1 MALRVIATLISLF
14 LALPVSA
21 QEFISCSKS
30 EISQAQEAIAAAEKI
45 ALTAAV
51 SIGDTPEYR
60 RWFGFY
66 TKANA
71 AEVRANFKAIHS
83 VLRNNEVKVLCAAVG
98 QEDCTAD
105 MFANVWQ
112 HDAYRINLCPAFFEM
127 PRIHVFAN
135 TSSQMENG
143 TRAGTIIHEVSHF
156 AVVAN
161 TDDICYTRTTCS
173 EMALQS
179 RRLLVDNADSYQY
192 FAEDIAYQRRLT
204 GASTSDL
211 Q

>member
-1 MALRVIATLISLF
+1 MVLRMIAALLLTV
-14 LALPVSA
+14 LALPASA
-21 QEFISCSKS
+21 HEFISCSKS
-30 EISQAQEAIAAAEKI
+30 EIAEVEEALTSAEKI
-45 ALTAAV
+45 ALSAAV

-66 TKANA
+66 TKDNA
-71 AEVRANFKAIHS
+71 AEVRANFKAIHAA
-83 VLRNNEVKVLCAAVG
+83 LRDNEVKVLCASVG
-98 QEDCTAD
+98 QEECTAD

-112 HDAYRINLCPAFFEM
+112 HDAYKINLCPAFFDM
-127 PRIHVFAN
+127 PQIHVYAN
-135 TSSQMENG
+135 TAAEMENG

-192 FAEDIAYQRRLT
+192 FAEDIAYLRRTT
-204 GASTSDL
+204 GLAASAL